1 MILQI
6 CCTVKDDLVSTLEQL
21 AIHKDRFDYILI
33 ETTGM
38 ANPGPVITSLWT
50 DSELGTSLRLDGVV
64 CVVDAA
70 NILYNLSLPQVSN
83 EVRQQ
88 ICYADRIIINK
99 SDLVGPEKVICESFI
114 SSAVFISF
122 PSLRSLK

>member
-1 MILQI
+1 
-6 CCTVKDDLVSTLEQL
+6 VKDDLINTLEQL

-38 ANPGPVITSLWT
+38 ANPGPVISSLWT

-70 NILYNLSLPQVSN
+70 NISRNLMLSEVASD
-83 EVRQQ
+83 VRQQ

-99 SDLVGPEKVICESFI
+99 ADLVSSEKV
-114 SSAVFISF
+114 
-122 PSLRSLK
+122 SL